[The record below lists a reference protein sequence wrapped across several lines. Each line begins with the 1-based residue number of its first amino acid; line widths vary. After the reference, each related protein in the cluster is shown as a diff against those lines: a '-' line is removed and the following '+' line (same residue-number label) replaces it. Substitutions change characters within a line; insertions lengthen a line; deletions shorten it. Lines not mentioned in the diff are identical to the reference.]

1 MVAEGTVTDLGFCE
15 GKQTGAAAAAAAVTG
30 YEKRRAEGTLPGGPH
45 HL

>member
-15 GKQTGAAAAAAAVTG
+15 GKQTGAAAAAAVTG
-30 YEKRRAEGTLPGGPH
+30 CEKRRAEGTLPGGPH